1 MATINVDEAT
11 REDLKK
17 YCKKQGITQGDF
29 VKYTLAYFRK
39 SGISPADPPESVK
52 EEIAKVEKRVS
63 QLIGFQKT
71 FERDNLL
78 PLLEALTKTEG
89 KIDQHFSTL
98 PEMLSGT
105 LKEVTAMSKLIANLE
120 QAINRTLRNLFDQ
133 FGQKQETIVKQYM
146 DMTDKLNIIMEH
158 GAAVGMTGSS
168 IIDRHRKQN
177 K

>member
-11 REDLKK
+11 KDDLKA

-29 VKYTLAYFRK
+29 VKYTLIYFRK
-39 SGISPADPPESVK
+39 SGINPADPPESVK

-98 PEMLSGT
+98 PEMLSNT
-105 LKEVTAMSKLIANLE
+105 HKEVTAMSKLIAKLE
-120 QAINRTLRNLFDQ
+120 QSINGTLRNLFDQ
-133 FGQKQETIVKQYM
+133 FGQKQETIVKQYK
-146 DMTDKLNIIMEH
+146 DLTDKVNIIMEH

-168 IIDRHRKQN
+168 IIERYKKQ
-177 K
+177 KK

>member
-1 MATINVDEAT
+1 MATINVDEVT
-11 REDLKK
+11 REDLKT

-39 SGISPADPPESVK
+39 FFINPADPPESVK

-71 FERDNLL
+71 FEQKNLL

-98 PEMLSGT
+98 PEMLSNT
-105 LKEVTAMSKLIANLE
+105 LKEVTAMSKLTANLE

-133 FGQKQETIVKQYM
+133 FGQKQETIVRQYK
-146 DMTDKLNIIMEH
+146 DLTEKVDIIMEH
-158 GAAVGMTGSS
+158 GAAVGMTGNS

>member
-1 MATINVDEAT
+1 MATINVDEVT
-11 REDLKK
+11 REDLKT

-39 SGISPADPPESVK
+39 SGINPADPPESVK

-98 PEMLSGT
+98 PEMLGNT
-105 LKEVTAMSKLIANLE
+105 LKEVTAMSKLIAKLE
-120 QAINRTLRNLFDQ
+120 QSINSTLRNLFDQ
-133 FGQKQETIVKQYM
+133 FGQKQETIVKQYK
-146 DMTDKLNIIMEH
+146 DLTDKINIIMEH

>member
-11 REDLKK
+11 KEDLKT

-39 SGISPADPPESVK
+39 SGINPADPPESVK
-52 EEIAKVEKRVS
+52 EEIAKIEKRVS
-63 QLIGFQKT
+63 QLIGFQRT
-71 FERDNLL
+71 FERENLL

-89 KIDQHFSTL
+89 KVDQHFSTL
-98 PEMLSGT
+98 PEMLSNT
-105 LKEVTAMSKLIANLE
+105 QKEVITISKLIAKLE
-120 QAINRTLRNLFDQ
+120 QSINSTLRNLFDQ
-133 FGQKQETIVKQYM
+133 FGHKQETIVRQYK
-146 DMTDKLNIIMEH
+146 DLTDEVDIIMEH
-158 GAAVGMTGSS
+158 GAAVGITGNS

>member
-11 REDLKK
+11 KEDLKT

-29 VKYTLAYFRK
+29 VKYTLKYFRK
-39 SGISPADPPESVK
+39 SGINPSDPPESVK
-52 EEIAKVEKRVS
+52 EEIAKIEKRVS
-63 QLIGFQKT
+63 QLIGFQRT

-89 KIDQHFSTL
+89 KIDHHFSTL
-98 PEMLSGT
+98 PEMLSNT
-105 LKEVTAMSKLIANLE
+105 QKEVITISNLIAKLE
-120 QAINRTLRNLFDQ
+120 QSFNSTLRNLFDQ
-133 FGQKQETIVKQYM
+133 FGHKQETIVRQYK
-146 DMTDKLNIIMEH
+146 DLTDKVDIIMDH

>member
-11 REDLKK
+11 REDLKT

-39 SGISPADPPESVK
+39 SGINPADPPESVK

-98 PEMLSGT
+98 PEMLSST

-133 FGQKQETIVKQYM
+133 FGQKQETIVRQYM
-146 DMTDKLNIIMEH
+146 DLTDKLNIIMEH
-158 GAAVGMTGSS
+158 GAAVGMTGNS
-168 IIDRHRKQN
+168 IIDRHRKQ
-177 K
+177 KK

>member
-11 REDLKK
+11 REDLKT

-39 SGISPADPPESVK
+39 SGINPADPPESVK

-158 GAAVGMTGSS
+158 GAAVGMTGNS
-168 IIDRHRKQN
+168 IIDRHRKQ
-177 K
+177 KK

>member
-11 REDLKK
+11 REDLKT

-98 PEMLSGT
+98 PEMLNST

-133 FGQKQETIVKQYM
+133 FGHKQETIVKQYM
-146 DMTDKLNIIMEH
+146 DLTEKVDIIMEH
-158 GAAVGMTGSS
+158 GAAVGMTGNS
-168 IIDRHRKQN
+168 IIDRHRKQ
-177 K
+177 KK

>member
-1 MATINVDEAT
+1 MATINVDETT
-11 REDLKK
+11 REDLKT

-39 SGISPADPPESVK
+39 SGINPADPPESVK

-168 IIDRHRKQN
+168 IIDRHRKQ
-177 K
+177 KK

>member
-11 REDLKK
+11 KDDLKT

-52 EEIAKVEKRVS
+52 EEIAKIEKRVS
-63 QLIGFQKT
+63 QLIGFQRT
-71 FERDNLL
+71 FEQKNLL

-98 PEMLSGT
+98 PEMISNT
-105 LKEVTAMSKLIANLE
+105 LKEVITISKLTANLE
-120 QAINRTLRNLFDQ
+120 QSINSTLRNLFNQ
-133 FGQKQETIVKQYM
+133 FGQTQEKTVKQYK
-146 DMTDKLNIIMEH
+146 DLTDKVNIIMEH
-158 GAAVGMTGSS
+158 GAAVGITGTS
-168 IIDRHRKQN
+168 IIDRYRKQN

>member
-11 REDLKK
+11 KEDLKT

-29 VKYTLAYFRK
+29 VKYTLTYFRK
-39 SGISPADPPESVK
+39 SGIHPADPPESVK
-52 EEIAKVEKRVS
+52 EEIAKIEKRVS
-63 QLIGFQKT
+63 QLIGFQRT
-71 FERDNLL
+71 FERENLL

-98 PEMLSGT
+98 PEMLSNT
-105 LKEVTAMSKLIANLE
+105 QKEVITISNLIAKLE
-120 QAINRTLRNLFDQ
+120 QSINSTLRNLFDQ
-133 FGQKQETIVKQYM
+133 FGHKQETIIRQYK
-146 DMTDKLNIIMEH
+146 DLTDKVNIIMEH

-168 IIDRHRKQN
+168 IIDRYRKQN

>member
-11 REDLKK
+11 KDDLKT

-39 SGISPADPPESVK
+39 SGINPADPPESVK

-158 GAAVGMTGSS
+158 GAAVGMTGNS
-168 IIDRHRKQN
+168 IIDRHRKQ
-177 K
+177 KK

>member
-1 MATINVDEAT
+1 MKPPED
-11 REDLKK
+11 DLKT

-39 SGISPADPPESVK
+39 SGINPADPPESVK
-52 EEIAKVEKRVS
+52 EEIAKIEKRVS
-63 QLIGFQKT
+63 QLIGFQRT

-105 LKEVTAMSKLIANLE
+105 LKEVTVMSKLIAKLE
-120 QAINRTLRNLFDQ
+120 QSINSTLRNLFDQ
-133 FGQKQETIVKQYM
+133 FGHKQDTIVRQYK
-146 DMTDKLNIIMEH
+146 DLTDKVDIIMEH
-158 GAAVGMTGSS
+158 GAAVGIAGTS
-168 IIDRHRKQN
+168 IIDRYRKQN

>member
-1 MATINVDEAT
+1 MATINVDEVT
-11 REDLKK
+11 REDLKT

-29 VKYTLAYFRK
+29 VKYTLTYFRK
-39 SGISPADPPESVK
+39 SGINPADPPESVK

-133 FGQKQETIVKQYM
+133 FGHKQETIVKQYM

>member
-11 REDLKK
+11 REDLKT

-39 SGISPADPPESVK
+39 SGINPADPPESVK

-105 LKEVTAMSKLIANLE
+105 LKEVTAMSKLTANLE
-120 QAINRTLRNLFDQ
+120 QAINRILRNLFDQ
-133 FGQKQETIVKQYM
+133 FGHKQETIVKQYM

-168 IIDRHRKQN
+168 IIDRHRKQ
-177 K
+177 KK

>member
-1 MATINVDEAT
+1 MATINVDEST
-11 REDLKK
+11 REDLKT

-39 SGISPADPPESVK
+39 SGINPADPPESVK

-158 GAAVGMTGSS
+158 GAAVGMTGNS
-168 IIDRHRKQN
+168 IIDRHRKQ
-177 K
+177 KK

>member
-11 REDLKK
+11 KDDLKT

-39 SGISPADPPESVK
+39 SGINPADPPESVK
-52 EEIAKVEKRVS
+52 EEIAKIEKRVS
-63 QLIGFQKT
+63 QLIGFQRT

-98 PEMLSGT
+98 PEMLGNT
-105 LKEVTAMSKLIANLE
+105 LKEVTVMSKLIAKLE
-120 QAINRTLRNLFDQ
+120 QSINSTLRNLFDQ
-133 FGQKQETIVKQYM
+133 FGHKQDTIVRQYK
-146 DMTDKLNIIMEH
+146 DLTDKVDIIMEH
-158 GAAVGMTGSS
+158 GAAVGIAGTS
-168 IIDRHRKQN
+168 IIDRYRKQN

>member
-11 REDLKK
+11 REDLKT

-39 SGISPADPPESVK
+39 SGINPADPPESVK

-133 FGQKQETIVKQYM
+133 FGHKQETIVKQYM

-158 GAAVGMTGSS
+158 GAAVGMTGNS
-168 IIDRHRKQN
+168 IIDRHRKQ
-177 K
+177 KK